1 MKIKWTK
8 EWNKLYATTKEAM
21 LQYKWNVG
29 YSCKGF
35 YKQNL
40 QNTELLKEVRSSRNY
55 TENVINLEMY
65 NLFEMNN

>member
-8 EWNKLYATTKEAM
+8 ELNKLYVTTKEAM

-29 YSCKGF
+29 YSCKEF

-40 QNTELLKEVRSSRNY
+40 QKTELLKKVRSSRNY
-55 TENVINLEMY
+55 KENVINLEIY
-65 NLFEMNN
+65 NLFEVNN